1 LAGVPAEDCL
11 GSRVAMSDPAART
24 FSSDFKRFFVRGLA
38 VVLPTILTLWI
49 VVKAYQF
56 VDSTIADPINRGV
69 RVAMNNAAPY
79 WEPLRTWFNPDT
91 DQLVSAKLALGGI
104 QLADGTILAPS
115 NVKLPSDEVLTA
127 RLRAENI
134 HAWWTQHWYM
144 NLIGLIVAV
153 VSVYIA
159 GRLLGGYI
167 GRKVYTRLERLITTL
182 PVFKQVY
189 PYVKQIVDF
198 LFGDDKAMKFSRVV
212 MVQYPRVGI
221 WSMGFQTGPSFRSME
236 DHAPEGVSVFI
247 PSSPTPFTGY
257 TIIVRPEDIIE
268 VPIGVEEALRY
279 IVSGGVLVT
288 EHLSN
293 RKPDSFADLIP
304 IPAAPAVTAAPL
316 TPGAV
321 TPVVQGSNPPPAIA
335 HS

>member
-1 LAGVPAEDCL
+1 
-11 GSRVAMSDPAART
+11 MSDQPART
-24 FSSDFKRFFVRGLA
+24 FNSDFKRFFVRGLA
-38 VVLPTILTLWI
+38 VLLPSILTLWL

-56 VDSTIADPINRGV
+56 VDSAIADPINRGV

-79 WEPLRTWFNPDT
+79 WEPLRTWFNPDSE
-91 DQLVSAKLALGGI
+91 QMIEAKLSLGAV
-104 QLADGTILAPS
+104 QLSDGTLVVPDR
-115 NVKLPSDEVLTA
+115 VKLPTDDALIA
-127 RLRAENI
+127 QLRSENI
-134 HAWWTQHWYM
+134 LAWWTRHWYM

-153 VSVYIA
+153 VAVYVA

-167 GRKVYTRLERLITTL
+167 GRKVYGRLERLITTL

-189 PYVKQIVDF
+189 PYVKQVVDF

-212 MVQYPRVGI
+212 MVQYPRHGV
-221 WSMGFQTGPSFRSME
+221 WSMGFQTGPSFKTM
-236 DHAPEGVSVFI
+236 DKHVPDGVSVFI

-257 TIIVRPEDIIE
+257 AVIVRQDEVIE

-288 EHLSN
+288 DQLSN
-293 RKPDSFADLIP
+293 RKPESFNDLIP
-304 IPAAPAVTAAPL
+304 IPVAPEAVKVA
-316 TPGAV
+316 
-321 TPVVQGSNPPPAIA
+321 GSPRPIA

>member
-1 LAGVPAEDCL
+1 
-11 GSRVAMSDPAART
+11 MSDPAART
-24 FSSDFKRFFVRGLA
+24 FNSDFKRFFVRGLA
-38 VVLPTILTLWI
+38 VLLPSILTLWL

-79 WEPLRTWFNPDT
+79 WEPLRTWFNPDSE
-91 DQLVSAKLALGGI
+91 QLTEAKLALGAV
-104 QLADGTILAPS
+104 QLSDGTLAVPDR
-115 NVKLPSDEVLTA
+115 VKLPTDEALTA
-127 RLRAENI
+127 QLRAENI
-134 HAWWTQHWYM
+134 LAWWSRHWYM
-144 NLIGLIVAV
+144 NLIGLIVAI
-153 VSVYIA
+153 VSVYVA

-167 GRKVYTRLERLITTL
+167 GRKVYGRLERLITTL

-189 PYVKQIVDF
+189 PYVKQVVDF

-212 MVQYPRVGI
+212 MVQYPRHGV
-221 WSMGFQTGPSFRSME
+221 WAMAFQTGPSFKTL
-236 DHAPEGVSVFI
+236 DKHVPEGVSVFI

-257 TIIVRPEDIIE
+257 AVIVRQDEVIE

-288 EHLSN
+288 DQLSN
-293 RKPDSFADLIP
+293 RKPESFGDLIP
-304 IPAAPAVTAAPL
+304 IPVAPDAVKVSG
-316 TPGAV
+316 TPH
-321 TPVVQGSNPPPAIA
+321 PIA